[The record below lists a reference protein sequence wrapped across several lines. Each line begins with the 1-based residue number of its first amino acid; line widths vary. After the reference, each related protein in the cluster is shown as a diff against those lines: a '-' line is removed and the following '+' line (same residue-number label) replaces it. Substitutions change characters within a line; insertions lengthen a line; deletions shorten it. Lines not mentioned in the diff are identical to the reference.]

1 VSRVQVIYLHLC
13 VALTAATGAV
23 FAWMKYGMTSSD
35 PFAVVNHPLQ
45 PAMLSAHVVVA
56 PLLVFA
62 FGWIFSDHI
71 LPKYRLDRRKR
82 PSGLWSMS
90 AIVPMTLSGYL
101 LQISTSDALRRA
113 MAIAHWVASG
123 LFVLA
128 YLVHVLRLLR
138 APAAV
143 RSAARGA

>member
-1 VSRVQVIYLHLC
+1 MSRLQILYLHVC

-23 FAWMKYGMTSSD
+23 FAWMKYAMKSDD

-45 PAMLSAHVVVA
+45 PAMLSTHVIVA

-71 LPKYRLDRRKR
+71 LPKYQLDRRKR
-82 PSGLWSMS
+82 PSGLWSMW
-90 AIVPMTLSGYL
+90 AIAPMIVSGYL
-101 LQISTSDALRRA
+101 LQISTTDAVRHA

-123 LFVLA
+123 LFMLA
-128 YLVHVLRLLR
+128 YVVHLITR
-138 APAAV
+138 APAIS
-143 RSAARGA
+143 RSSAPNA

>member
-1 VSRVQVIYLHLC
+1 MSRAQVIYLHVC

-23 FAWMKYGMTSSD
+23 FAWMKYGMTTDD

-45 PAMLSAHVVVA
+45 PYFLSAHVVVA

-71 LPKYRLDRRKR
+71 WPKFQLDRRKR
-82 PSGLWSMS
+82 PSGLWSMA

-101 LQISTSDALRRA
+101 MQVTTAERVRYA
-113 MAIAHWVASG
+113 MTVAHWVASAV
-123 LFVLA
+123 FVLA
-128 YLVHVLRLLR
+128 YVVHLARR
-138 APAAV
+138 PAGRV
-143 RSAARGA
+143 